1 MPSQD
6 NAGKERDMSIP
17 DYQAL
22 MLPVLR
28 GAAKE
33 PRRVPE
39 LAEELADDL
48 DLSEAER
55 EAMLPSGRQRVL
67 HNRVHWAKFYL
78 SKAGLL
84 DSVKRGV
91 FTATPEGKTLLAQ
104 NPAKIDN
111 DLLLKFPAF
120 STFYRGQSAVSEQSS
135 ATPEPE
141 EVSLTP
147 EESIDKAAVAL
158 EQVLRADLIDR
169 ILNGSPMFFEGL
181 IVDLLVAMGYGGS
194 HADAAQRIGKSGD
207 GGVDGVISEDRL
219 GLDRIYIQA
228 KRYAPGNP
236 IGRKEVQSFVG
247 SLVGM
252 GATKG
257 VFVTVSTFTQNARE
271 YAKHLAQRVIL
282 LEGSDLA
289 ALMIEHGVGVRTSR
303 VVKVLRV
310 DEEFFSEDE

>member
-1 MPSQD
+1 MF
-6 NAGKERDMSIP
+6 IP

-22 MLPVLR
+22 MLPVLQ
-28 GAAKE
+28 GAAKG

-39 LAEELADDL
+39 LAEELAADL
-48 DLSEAER
+48 GLSEAER

-91 FTATPEGKTLLAQ
+91 FSATSEGKTLLAE
-104 NPAKIDN
+104 NPPKIDN
-111 DLLLKFPAF
+111 DLLLKFPTF
-120 STFYRGQSAVSEQSS
+120 SSFYHGQSGVSEQPS

-141 EVSLTP
+141 DVSLTP
-147 EESIDKAAVAL
+147 EESIDKAAAAL

-169 ILNGSPMFFEGL
+169 ILNGSPMFFEDL

-228 KRYAPGNP
+228 KRYAPGNTV
-236 IGRKEVQSFVG
+236 GRKEVQSFVG

-257 VFVTVSTFTQNARE
+257 VFVTVSTFTPNARE

-289 ALMIEHGVGVRTSR
+289 ALMVEHGVGVRTSR
-303 VVKVLRV
+303 VVKVQRV